1 MLISDIKPY
10 ERNARHNDKAIP
22 KVAESIRKFGLR
34 GSIVLESREPSPSP
48 SPAPPKRRSNRSAP
62 SPTPTPPAPAH
73 ARVSS
78 TTPANSPPGARRST
92 RSGRP
97 ATRRRSPTSPRA

>member
-34 GSIVLESREPSPSP
+34 GSIVL
-48 SPAPPKRRSNRSAP
+48 
-62 SPTPTPPAPAH
+62 
-73 ARVSS
+73 
-78 TTPANSPPGARRST
+78 
-92 RSGRP
+92 
-97 ATRRRSPTSPRA
+97 

>member
-34 GSIVLESREPSPSP
+34 GSIVAVSAIGVKGDPERERLWH
-48 SPAPPKRRSNRSAP
+48 AGMDEAIARVRPKRVLLYGGTLGHDMHGIETIAYANAVTDRMAGDK
-62 SPTPTPPAPAH
+62 PP
-73 ARVSS
+73 
-78 TTPANSPPGARRST
+78 
-92 RSGRP
+92 
-97 ATRRRSPTSPRA
+97 